1 MRTYRS
7 LPAVLFCLLLPLAA
21 AAAPPAR
28 EQIPDAL
35 SAKVR
40 KNKLLAR
47 DTPLAVGA
55 TAPRFAALTRVPTAI
70 VFYRGH
76 W

>member
-7 LPAVLFCLLLPLAA
+7 VPALLFCLLLPLAA
-21 AAAPPAR
+21 AAAPAAR

-40 KNKLLAR
+40 SKKLVGR
-47 DTPLAVGA
+47 DTPLTVGA
-55 TAPRFAALTRVPTAI
+55 PAPRFAGLTRVPTAI